1 MIWLSVYH
9 TSHPYVS
16 LQANERKKQ
25 HKHTL
30 CIPSG
35 KYHWRLNANMLGKMF
50 DFLHAILPSRLV
62 CFMPGTKSKTSGLQ
76 PAAFSRAS
84 AMLKNRSLPATKK
97 HINKNWMLPT
107 VLHVFLWKKTFNHR
121 MFQYFR
127 ILWYIHVYIYI
138 YNYGYTYLEGSGDS
152 PDVGWKAR
160 TSRFTTNLTH
170 EMTGTGNFERCTSAN
185 ISDRCG
191 CWWWDLENPRLYC
204 KRRMQYGGFLK

>member
-1 MIWLSVYH
+1 MAKLQH
-9 TSHPYVS
+9 TVWYDYLYIIHHIPMYPFKRMK
-16 LQANERKKQ
+16 EKTTQ

-97 HINKNWMLPT
+97 HI
-107 VLHVFLWKKTFNHR
+107 KKTGCYQQFSMIFCERKHSTTGCSNI
-121 MFQYFR
+121 FEYYD
-127 ILWYIHVYIYI
+127 IYICIYIH
-138 YNYGYTYLEGSGDS
+138 TYLEGSGDS

-170 EMTGTGNFERCTSAN
+170 GMTGTGNFERCTSAN

-191 CWWWDLENPRLYC
+191 CWWWDL
-204 KRRMQYGGFLK
+204 